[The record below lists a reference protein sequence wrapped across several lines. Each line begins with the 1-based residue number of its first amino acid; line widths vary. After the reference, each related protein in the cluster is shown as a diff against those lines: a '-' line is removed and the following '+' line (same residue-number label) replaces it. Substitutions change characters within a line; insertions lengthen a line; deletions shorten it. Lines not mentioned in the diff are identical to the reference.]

1 MLRDQHRVMADRE
14 VCRATAGVRT
24 VRRAM
29 AAEVVMGVRPAEVDT
44 LAAVA
49 VVVDT
54 PRAVAIPAVA
64 VTNRRYKQRVYGQVA
79 VNEVRQRRGGRANW
93 HALSVS
99 GKTFRTRLLP
109 GVVTPDNHGRSYA
122 GLSGAGRS

>member
-1 MLRDQHRVMADRE
+1 M
-14 VCRATAGVRT
+14 
-24 VRRAM
+24 
-29 AAEVVMGVRPAEVDT
+29 RPAVVDT
-44 LAAVA
+44 LAVVA
-49 VVVDT
+49 VGVDT

-64 VTNRRYKQRVYGQVA
+64 VTKRRYKQRVYGQVA

>member
-1 MLRDQHRVMADRE
+1 
-14 VCRATAGVRT
+14 
-24 VRRAM
+24 
-29 AAEVVMGVRPAEVDT
+29 MGVRPAVVGT

-49 VVVDT
+49 VDT

-64 VTNRRYKQRVYGQVA
+64 VTNRRYKQPVYGQVA
-79 VNEVRQRRGGRANW
+79 VNEVRQRREGRANW
-93 HALSVS
+93 HALSIS
-99 GKTFRTRLLP
+99 GKSFRARLRP